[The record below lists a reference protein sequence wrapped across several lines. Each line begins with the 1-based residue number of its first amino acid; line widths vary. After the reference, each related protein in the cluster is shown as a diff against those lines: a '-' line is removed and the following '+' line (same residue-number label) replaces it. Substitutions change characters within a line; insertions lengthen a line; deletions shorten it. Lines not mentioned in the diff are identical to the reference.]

1 MTSQPRFA
9 RLMALVTIMVPASA
23 FAQSAPD
30 PRGSGPILAALNWIQ
45 GTLLGSLATT
55 VAVIA
60 IAGVGFLMLSGR
72 INWRLGAT
80 VILGAF
86 IIFGAAAIVA
96 GIRSAAGLA
105 V

>member
-1 MTSQPRFA
+1 MRSQTRLTS
-9 RLMALVTIMVPASA
+9 LMAFVAVMAPASA
-23 FAQSAPD
+23 FAQSAAD
-30 PRGSGPILAALNWIQ
+30 PRGSGPILAALNWVQ
-45 GTLLGSLATT
+45 GTLLGSVATT

-86 IIFGAAAIVA
+86 VIFGAAAIVA
-96 GIRSAAGLA
+96 GIRSAAGMA
-105 V
+105 I

>member
-1 MTSQPRFA
+1 MKSHTWIAS
-9 RLMALVTIMVPASA
+9 LMALVAAMAPASA

-30 PRGSGPILAALNWIQ
+30 PRGSGPILAALNWVQ
-45 GTLLGSLATT
+45 GTLLGSVATT

-72 INWRLGAT
+72 VNWRLGAT

-86 IIFGAAAIVA
+86 VIFGAAAIVA

-105 V
+105 I